1 MGPSFGPL
9 HVPIRTTRQSTYTGQ
24 TAKRVWKKRF
34 VSPSTIP
41 SKALATNFASV
52 SINLI
57 RTNLHITS
65 HIRQKGIQLNHN
77 KHTALR
83 LEWSEVG
90 PIASKA
96 IADIIGRS
104 ITCVGKRDD
113 ETYWEIQFVD
123 YQMPLSEKFK
133 ILERIGVTKELQRE
147 YESTIATS
155 LFMEASKKLLR
166 YALKIEYAE
175 EIISPR
181 YLWLV
186 GVEEKDEVHPLL
198 LELGNLSL
206 NFEELKSKQ
215 GLISYLMEHGP
226 NHSSLMDFCEE
237 YRDRYGNELCWSYP
251 ISDGK
256 HLGTF
261 IVLVKEGILSLPY
274 DDADKVDYE
283 LFCMEDITF
292 FDSDAISYFIDDWH
306 LFDQDLLQVMYAIK
320 HYLQKQEEQNEKQ
333 YWMDHTSLRQR

>member
-1 MGPSFGPL
+1 MN
-9 HVPIRTTRQSTYTGQ
+9 Y
-24 TAKRVWKKRF
+24 
-34 VSPSTIP
+34 
-41 SKALATNFASV
+41 
-52 SINLI
+52 
-57 RTNLHITS
+57 
-65 HIRQKGIQLNHN
+65 N

-133 ILERIGVTKELQRE
+133 ILERIGVAKELQRE

-175 EIISPR
+175 EIISPC

-206 NFEELKSKQ
+206 NLEELKSKQ
-215 GLISYLMEHGP
+215 ELISYLMEHGP

-237 YRDRYGNELCWSYP
+237 YRDRCGNELCWSYP

-292 FDSDAISYFIDDWH
+292 FDSDSISYFIDDWH
-306 LFDQDLLQVMYAIK
+306 LFDQDLLQAMYAIK
-320 HYLQKQEEQNEKQ
+320 RYLQKQEEQNEKQ

>member
-1 MGPSFGPL
+1 MN
-9 HVPIRTTRQSTYTGQ
+9 Y
-24 TAKRVWKKRF
+24 
-34 VSPSTIP
+34 
-41 SKALATNFASV
+41 
-52 SINLI
+52 
-57 RTNLHITS
+57 
-65 HIRQKGIQLNHN
+65 N

-104 ITCVGKRDD
+104 ITCKKKRDD
-113 ETYWEIQFVD
+113 ETYWEIRFVD

-133 ILERIGVTKELQRE
+133 ILERIGVAKEQQRE

-175 EIISPR
+175 EIISPC

-186 GVEEKDEVHPLL
+186 GVKEKDEVHPLL

-206 NFEELKSKQ
+206 NLEEVKSKQ
-215 GLISYLMEHGP
+215 ELISYLMEHGP

-274 DDADKVDYE
+274 DDADKDDYE

-292 FDSDAISYFIDDWH
+292 FDFDSISYFIDDWH
-306 LFDQDLLQVMYAIK
+306 LFDQDLLQAMYAIK

-333 YWMDHTSLRQR
+333 Y

>member
-1 MGPSFGPL
+1 MN
-9 HVPIRTTRQSTYTGQ
+9 Y
-24 TAKRVWKKRF
+24 
-34 VSPSTIP
+34 
-41 SKALATNFASV
+41 
-52 SINLI
+52 
-57 RTNLHITS
+57 
-65 HIRQKGIQLNHN
+65 N

-90 PIASKA
+90 YIASKA

-133 ILERIGVTKELQRE
+133 ILERIGVTKEQQRE

-186 GVEEKDEVHPLL
+186 GVEEKDEVHPLR

-237 YRDRYGNELCWSYP
+237 YLDRYGNELCWSYP

-292 FDSDAISYFIDDWH
+292 FDSDSISYFIDDWH
-306 LFDQDLLQVMYAIK
+306 LFDQDLLQAMYAIK
-320 HYLQKQEEQNEKQ
+320 RYLQKQEEQNEKQ